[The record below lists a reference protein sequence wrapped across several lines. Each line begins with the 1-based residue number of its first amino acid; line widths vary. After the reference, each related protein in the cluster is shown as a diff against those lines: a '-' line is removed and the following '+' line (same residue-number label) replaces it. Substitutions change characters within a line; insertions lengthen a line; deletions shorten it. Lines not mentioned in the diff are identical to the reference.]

1 MSGTDPSQMTT
12 IDEQPGVGTLL
23 PIDFK
28 SELLKDDRKI
38 VVYLPPGYSSS
49 EERYPVIYAQD
60 GQNLFDP
67 KTSAF
72 GVDWELNQ
80 AGDKGVAAQKIRP
93 FIAVGVYNSRH
104 RVDEYTP
111 TPDSRF
117 RGGKAHTYLQFLTD
131 ELKPYIDTTYRS
143 SATADETIVLGSSLG
158 GLFSL
163 YAGWNRADV
172 FGKIA
177 ALSPSLWW
185 AGRDLISA
193 FGGVAPELRPSKIYL
208 DMGTRESNDDRN
220 GNGVADVL
228 DDLRTLRAVLCYH
241 GYQMDQNLFYQEVKG
256 AAHTEA
262 DWAKRISSVLELLLP
277 AKPAG

>member
-1 MSGTDPSQMTT
+1 MTKTDDQPNLGTIQLV
-12 IDEQPGVGTLL
+12 E
-23 PIDFK
+23 FK
-28 SELLKDDRKI
+28 SELLKDERKL
-38 VVYLPPGYSSS
+38 VVYLPPGYSANNT
-49 EERYPVIYAQD
+49 ERYPVIYAQD

-80 AGDKGVAAQKIRP
+80 AGDKGVQAKKIRP
-93 FIAVGVYNSRH
+93 FVAVGIYNSRH

-117 RGGKAHTYLQFLTD
+117 RGGRAHNYLQFLTD
-131 ELKPYIDTTYRS
+131 ELKPYIDANYHTSGGAEDT
-143 SATADETIVLGSSLG
+143 VVMGSSLG
-158 GLFSL
+158 GLFAL
-163 YAGWNRADV
+163 YAGWSRADV
-172 FGKIA
+172 FGKVA

-193 FGGVAPELRPSKIYL
+193 FGGVAPDLKPRQIYL

-241 GYQMDQNLFYQEVKG
+241 GYRVTEDLFYQEVKG

-262 DWAKRISSVLELLLP
+262 DWAKRIGAVLELLLP
-277 AKPAG
+277 A